1 MVPLVSITEVKQF
14 FLLTR
19 KDSIHVVIVL
29 KWGIIKSLWL
39 FRDMGYLS
47 ERRQENT
54 KTALKPPVK
63 VPLLRNHVC
72 LCSTPEMPFEYS
84 FIYL

>member
-39 FRDMGYLS
+39 FRDMVYLS
-47 ERRQENT
+47 ERREENT
-54 KTALKPPVK
+54 KTALKPP
-63 VPLLRNHVC
+63 N
-72 LCSTPEMPFEYS
+72 
-84 FIYL
+84 